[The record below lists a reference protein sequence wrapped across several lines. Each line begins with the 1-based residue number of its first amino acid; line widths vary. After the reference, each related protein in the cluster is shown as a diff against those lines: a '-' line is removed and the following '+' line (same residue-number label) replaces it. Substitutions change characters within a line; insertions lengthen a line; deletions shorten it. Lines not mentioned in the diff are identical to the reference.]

1 MENDIKVLMEDIRV
15 VSKLV
20 IQQQKEYE
28 QNPMHNEFMRLQ
40 FNVGVLKDLL
50 ARLQEEMKMK

>member
-1 MENDIKVLMEDIRV
+1 MENDIKILMEDIRV

-20 IQQQKEYE
+20 IQQQEEYE
-28 QNPMHNEFMRLQ
+28 QNPMHNEYMRLQ

-50 ARLQEEMKMK
+50 TRLQEEMKMK